1 MTEGHGQGM
10 MGKVFSLPVLV
21 RSGRKV
27 NFWFEVLYFYCNLS
41 DIKRTS
47 ELLHQY
53 LERTLAKNGAD
64 TYYPPC
70 GSAPIFSQSC
80 L

>member
-1 MTEGHGQGM
+1 MWTGEVVDNRRSGSSDRRSRARYDGQG
-10 MGKVFSLPVLV
+10 FSLPVLV

-53 LERTLAKNGAD
+53 LERALSKNGAD
-64 TYYPPC
+64 TD
-70 GSAPIFSQSC
+70 
-80 L
+80 